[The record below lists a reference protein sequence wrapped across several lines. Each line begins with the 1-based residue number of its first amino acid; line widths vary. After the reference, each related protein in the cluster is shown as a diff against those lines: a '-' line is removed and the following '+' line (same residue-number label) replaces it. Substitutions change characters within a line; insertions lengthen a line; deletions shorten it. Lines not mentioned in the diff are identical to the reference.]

1 MKEET
6 MSQTAKERIE
16 IIAANILAID
26 LDNYEAYYLMNNY
39 ALDLI
44 QSSALFLK
52 EYYANEEN
60 N

>member
-1 MKEET
+1 

-16 IIAANILAID
+16 IIAANLLAID

-52 EYYANEEN
+52 EYYASEESN
-60 N
+60 